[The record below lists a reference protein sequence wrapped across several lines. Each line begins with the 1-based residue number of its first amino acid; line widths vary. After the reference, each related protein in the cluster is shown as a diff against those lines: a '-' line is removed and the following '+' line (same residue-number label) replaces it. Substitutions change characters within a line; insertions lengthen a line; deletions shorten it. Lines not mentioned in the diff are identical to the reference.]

1 MSGLLDDLRHAMR
14 QLRLSPGFAALAVIT
29 LALAIGANTA
39 MFTVAEDVLLRP
51 LPYADASLL
60 TMINPSSENRP
71 QASSWLNYRDVRD
84 QATRSFSEV
93 ALFSEDVGVLSGPS
107 SGERNGAQGDVAPT
121 SVVSPNV
128 SPNLFA
134 MLGVRPL
141 LGRTFTAQEGDAN
154 GPKVVL
160 LSEGLWREAFHANP
174 AIVGETIRVNNQA
187 RTVVGVMPAAFRFP
201 ESMGNDIRKGVWLPL
216 QPTPLMLNDRGYHFE
231 YIVGKLRPG
240 VTLAQAQAEL
250 DGTTRSMKAA
260 NPKKLHADFQLQA
273 IPYLETVTGQVRP
286 VFLGLVAALG
296 MVLLIACANVAN
308 LMIARCLG
316 RQQEFAVRSAMGAPR
331 GRLIRGMLV
340 EGGVLSALGC
350 AFGIALAWL
359 LIRAIRTLPA
369 DTIPRA
375 EAITLDWTV
384 ILVLA
389 AVATITTLLS
399 SILPA
404 LIVARTHPQRA
415 LQTASRGLGTRS
427 VSNRLT
433 HTLVIGEV
441 ALSTLLLIATGL
453 LFHTLWNLQH
463 TDLGFTTERITG
475 FTVMPADA
483 AGFSN
488 MAVSTD
494 TEHAPV
500 SVAVTA
506 YGPVLDRL
514 RNAPGVED
522 AALITAPPL
531 SGIDMHTSLRV
542 LDQPQDDAHNY
553 SSRMSAASPD
563 YARLLGTPLLR
574 GRMIS
579 ESDTAAA
586 PYVIVINEAL
596 AKKAFGTKDPL
607 GHKIDLGGK
616 DTGMIQPYT
625 IVGVLADQKDSAI
638 GTAPGPLLLVPY
650 QQIPTTSLFYPA
662 LLKTVVN
669 MLVKTRGDVAV
680 APIARSVFREQ
691 APNYAL
697 DNFQTLGETVD
708 KSNFTNRLGLYITA
722 AFAGLAALMVITGL
736 YGVLAQLV
744 GYRRREIGIRLALGA
759 PRASV
764 LQMVLRQGA
773 AMIVAGLAAGL
784 VLSALTGRLLSG
796 FLYGVG
802 AADVWTYAGVLLTLC
817 LIGAAASYIPAWR
830 ASLIPPVEALRDE

>member
-1 MSGLLDDLRHAMR
+1 MD
-14 QLRLSPGFAALAVIT
+14 IT
-29 LALAIGANTA
+29 ST
-39 MFTVAEDVLLRP
+39 TSWAE
-51 LPYADASLL
+51 
-60 TMINPSSENRP
+60 
-71 QASSWLNYRDVRD
+71 
-84 QATRSFSEV
+84 
-93 ALFSEDVGVLSGPS
+93 
-107 SGERNGAQGDVAPT
+107 
-121 SVVSPNV
+121 
-128 SPNLFA
+128 
-134 MLGVRPL
+134 
-141 LGRTFTAQEGDAN
+141 
-154 GPKVVL
+154 
-160 LSEGLWREAFHANP
+160 
-174 AIVGETIRVNNQA
+174 
-187 RTVVGVMPAAFRFP
+187 
-201 ESMGNDIRKGVWLPL
+201 
-216 QPTPLMLNDRGYHFE
+216 
-231 YIVGKLRPG
+231 LRPG

-250 DGTTRSMKAA
+250 DRTTRSMKTA
-260 NPKKLHADFQLQA
+260 NPKTLHADFQLHA
-273 IPYLETVTGQVRP
+273 VPYLETVTGQVRP

-340 EGGVLSALGC
+340 EGGLLSALGC
-350 AFGIALAWL
+350 GFGIALAWL
-359 LIRAIRTLPA
+359 LIRAIRALPA

-404 LIVARTHPQRA
+404 VLVARTHPQRA
-415 LQTASRGLGTRS
+415 LQTSSRGLGTRS

-433 HTLVIGEV
+433 HALVIGEV
-441 ALSTLLLIATGL
+441 ALSTLLLVATGL

-463 TDLGFTTERITG
+463 TDLGFTTERITS

-522 AALITAPPL
+522 AALVTAAPL
-531 SGIDMHTSLRV
+531 SGIDMNTSFRV
-542 LDQPQDDAHNY
+542 LGEPQDDAHNY
-553 SSRMSAASPD
+553 SARMSAASPD
-563 YARLLGTPLLR
+563 YAHLLGTPVLR

-579 ESDTAAA
+579 ESDTATA
-586 PYVIVINEAL
+586 PYVVVINDAL
-596 AKKAFGTKDPL
+596 ARKIFGTRDPL
-607 GHKIDLGGK
+607 GKQIDLGGK
-616 DTGMIQPYT
+616 DTGMIKPYT
-625 IVGVLADQKDSAI
+625 IAGVLADQKDAAV
-638 GTAPGPLLLVPY
+638 GKATAPGLLLPY

-662 LLKTVVN
+662 LLKTVVT

-680 APIARSVFREQ
+680 APVARSVFREQ
-691 APNYAL
+691 APDYAL
-697 DNFQTLGETVD
+697 DSFETLSETVN
-708 KSNFTNRLGLYITA
+708 KSNFTNRLGLYITG

-773 AMIVAGLAAGL
+773 VMIVAGLVVGL
-784 VLSALTGRLLSG
+784 ILSALTGRLLSG
-796 FLYGVG
+796 FLYGVS

-830 ASLIPPVEALRDE
+830 ASLIQPVEALRDE

>member
-107 SGERNGAQGDVAPT
+107 SGERNGAQGNVAPT

-201 ESMGNDIRKGVWLPL
+201 ESMGNDIRKAVWLPL
-216 QPTPLMLNDRGYHFE
+216 QPTPLMLSERGYHFE

-260 NPKKLHADFQLQA
+260 NPKKLHADFQLHA

-350 AFGIALAWL
+350 ALGIALAWL

-375 EAITLDWTV
+375 ETITLDWTV

-463 TDLGFTTERITG
+463 TDLGFTTERVTG
-475 FTVMPADA
+475 FTVMPPDA

-596 AKKAFGTKDPL
+596 AKKALGTKDPL

-691 APNYAL
+691 APDYAL

>member
-93 ALFSEDVGVLSGPS
+93 ALFSEDVGVLSGAS

-121 SVVSPNV
+121 SVVTPNV

-359 LIRAIRTLPA
+359 LIRSIRTLPA

-441 ALSTLLLIATGL
+441 ALSTLLLVATGL

-475 FTVMPADA
+475 FSVMPADA

-506 YGPVLDRL
+506 YGPVLERL

-531 SGIDMHTSLRV
+531 SGIDMHTSFRV

-625 IVGVLADQKDSAI
+625 IAGVLADQKDSAI
-638 GTAPGPLLLVPY
+638 GTAPGPLLLIPY

-691 APNYAL
+691 APDYAL
-697 DNFQTLGETVD
+697 DSFQTLGETVD

>member
-60 TMINPSSENRP
+60 AMINPSSENRP

-93 ALFSEDVGVLSGPS
+93 ALFSEDVGVLAGAS

-201 ESMGNDIRKGVWLPL
+201 ESMGNDIRKAVWLPL
-216 QPTPLMLNDRGYHFE
+216 QPTPLMLSERGYHFE

-260 NPKKLHADFQLQA
+260 NPKKLHADFQLHA

-308 LMIARCLG
+308 LMIARCVG

-691 APNYAL
+691 APDYAL

>member
-1 MSGLLDDLRHAMR
+1 
-14 QLRLSPGFAALAVIT
+14 
-29 LALAIGANTA
+29 
-39 MFTVAEDVLLRP
+39 
-51 LPYADASLL
+51 
-60 TMINPSSENRP
+60 
-71 QASSWLNYRDVRD
+71 
-84 QATRSFSEV
+84 
-93 ALFSEDVGVLSGPS
+93 
-107 SGERNGAQGDVAPT
+107 
-121 SVVSPNV
+121 
-128 SPNLFA
+128 
-134 MLGVRPL
+134 
-141 LGRTFTAQEGDAN
+141 
-154 GPKVVL
+154 
-160 LSEGLWREAFHANP
+160 
-174 AIVGETIRVNNQA
+174 
-187 RTVVGVMPAAFRFP
+187 
-201 ESMGNDIRKGVWLPL
+201 
-216 QPTPLMLNDRGYHFE
+216 MLNERGYHFD
-231 YIVGKLRPG
+231 YVLGQLRPG
-240 VTLAQAQAEL
+240 VTLAQAQGEL
-250 DGTTRSMKAA
+250 DRTTRSMKAA
-260 NPKKLHADFQLQA
+260 NPKTLDAGFQLHAV
-273 IPYLETVTGQVRP
+273 PYLETVTGQIRP

-340 EGGVLSALGC
+340 EGGLLSTLGC

-384 ILVLA
+384 IVVLA
-389 AVATITTLLS
+389 AVATMTTLLS

-404 LIVARTHPQRA
+404 VLVARTHPQRA

-427 VSNRLT
+427 VSNRFT
-433 HTLVIGEV
+433 HVLVIGEV

-488 MAVSTD
+488 MAVSAD

-500 SVAVTA
+500 SVAVSA

-522 AALITAPPL
+522 AALVTAPPL
-531 SGIDMHTSLRV
+531 SGIDMNTSLNIIGE
-542 LDQPQDDAHNY
+542 PKDDAHTY
-553 SSRMSAASPD
+553 SARMSAASPD
-563 YARLLGTPLLR
+563 YAHLLGTPVLR

-579 ESDTAAA
+579 ESDTATA
-586 PYVIVINEAL
+586 PYVVVIYDAL
-596 AKKAFGTKDPL
+596 TRKVFGTRDPL
-607 GHKIDLGGK
+607 GKQMDLGGK
-616 DTGMIQPYT
+616 DTGMIKPYT
-625 IVGVLADQKDSAI
+625 IVGVIADQKDTAI
-638 GTAPGPLLLVPY
+638 GKAAAPMLWLPY

-691 APNYAL
+691 APDYAL
-697 DNFQTLGETVD
+697 DSFATLQETVN
-708 KSNFTNRLGLYITA
+708 KSDFTNRLGLYITG
-722 AFAGLAALMVITGL
+722 AFAGVAALMVITGL

-773 AMIVAGLAAGL
+773 VMIVVGLVAGLI
-784 VLSALTGRLLSG
+784 LSALTGRLLSG

-802 AADVWTYAGVLLTLC
+802 AADAWTYAGVLLTLC
-817 LIGAAASYIPAWR
+817 LIGAAASYIPAGR